1 LIRDLA
7 DMGIA
12 ADDPIDR
19 HADTNLSY
27 SAYKAPVPEMTYK
40 LYQPSQLRDR
50 TLSDHFD
57 YRHYVDESLKS
68 EQRIKKVRFIDLTE

>member
-1 LIRDLA
+1 LLIHDLE
-7 DMGIA
+7 DLGIA

-27 SAYKAPVPEMTYK
+27 SAYKPPLAEIPYK

-50 TLSDHFD
+50 TVSERFD
-57 YRHYVDESLKS
+57 YRQYVEESLKS
-68 EQRIKKVRFIDLTE
+68 